1 MKKVSTRRVV
11 RWSYLGSPV
20 RNWRDFL
27 RLQLSMK
34 EKALD
39 WILSWIHREG
49 LGHNPKYENNRTD
62 SRKGQIWD

>member
-1 MKKVSTRRVV
+1 M
-11 RWSYLGSPV
+11 

-39 WILSWIHREG
+39 WILSWMHREG
-49 LGHNPKYENNRTD
+49 LGHNPKYENNRAD
-62 SRKGQIWD
+62 SRKGQIWDL